1 MSQLKHSAIL
11 RGDVLQDM
19 ATGQKFMLHPTDAD
33 RQKGIWEYNE
43 EADGHRWH
51 YIIVNE
57 VTYALN
63 GCYPDWEE
71 EMEEWCQ
78 ETMDQWPFGNRLSEK
93 ELFIGEV
100 DDVLFG
106 LECHLEAEL
115 DWIDQM
121 ENEEDELDDIDDDSD
136 YDDMSE
142 DEGCNTSPEVDFD
155 QFDYW
160 ALGLNSH
167 IWRIELY
174 KDCNDGFWTL

>member
-19 ATGQKFMLHPTDAD
+19 ATGQKYMLHPTDAD
-33 RQKGIWEYNE
+33 RQKEIWEYNE

-57 VTYALN
+57 VTYALP
-63 GCYPDWEE
+63 CYLDWEE

-78 ETMDQWPFGNRLSEK
+78 ETMGQWPFGNRLSEE
-93 ELFIGEV
+93 ELFMKEV

-115 DWIDQM
+115 DWMDQM

-142 DEGCNTSPEVDFD
+142 DEGYSTSPEVDFD